1 MVYENIS
8 ADLPKQFF
16 YNLKKLKGGFSK
28 QIIKITPDRTL
39 ASPNDITTFRFPIG
53 SVLNLQ
59 SLNLHFKGSTK
70 GTNPTLFPKYTSTLI
85 KRLSVSVNNVSVQII
100 NDYNV
105 VYNIYADLNSAN
117 LTTRHGEKFDT
128 TTDFVNT
135 TLSAVATTAQPL
147 VAKNLLASAQGLISN
162 ERMVIN
168 HFLGILGG
176 GSTPIWNTDLM
187 GEIVVSV
194 QWDTQGVLC
203 GTCETSATTYTSADT
218 YELSDIYMSIESL
231 SFMSEEY
238 YQALATADK
247 MIGFHD
253 FSVIR
258 FPKVSK
264 ASGIDIT
271 TYISASSLDCVIGTA
286 LPANAIT
293 AIPKTMVGHS
303 SCSAGTGT
311 LAINIYKYLSD
322 PVASTG
328 AGGAVA
334 QVGDVLNYGDGYYS
348 TMNMI
353 RDLQYINTSVFYIN
367 NRMINYQPLDS
378 LEIHQQNLLALNYE
392 NLDLSNNGF
401 NPSIVSLAHFFK
413 YYGVCFQ
420 DLSLLNPS
428 TFYLSGINSA
438 GSSISINWKA
448 TFNAFATIDAYP
460 LLVVKCSR
468 IMNIS
473 DGRQIQVI

>member
-1 MVYENIS
+1 MVYEGIS
-8 ADLPKQFF
+8 SDLPKQFF
-16 YNLKKLKGGFSK
+16 FNLKRLKSGFSK
-28 QIIKITPDRTL
+28 QLIKITPDRVL
-39 ASPNDITTFRFPIG
+39 ASPGDITTFRFPIG

-59 SLNLHFKGSTK
+59 SLNLNWKATTK
-70 GTNPTLFPKYTSTLI
+70 GTNPTLFPKYASTLI

-105 VYNIYADLNSAN
+105 VYNTYADMNSGN
-117 LTTRHGEKFDT
+117 LTSRYNEKFDT

-135 TLSAVATTAQPL
+135 TLTSAVTVPQPL
-147 VAKNLLASAQGLISN
+147 VGKNLLLATQGLITN

-168 HFLGILGG
+168 HFLGLLGG

-194 QWDTQGVLC
+194 QWETQGVLC
-203 GTCETSATTYTSADT
+203 GTAEASAITYTSADT
-218 YELSDIYMSIESL
+218 YELSDIYMTIESL
-231 SFMSEEY
+231 SFVSDEY
-238 YQALATADK
+238 YQALAQADK

-286 LPANAIT
+286 LPANGIT
-293 AIPKTMVGHS
+293 SIPKTMIGNTA
-303 SCSAGTGT
+303 CSAGTSVM
-311 LAINIYKYLSD
+311 NIYKYLSD
-322 PVASTG
+322 PVANTG

-334 QVGDVLNYGDGYYS
+334 QVGDVLQYGDGYFS
-348 TMNMI
+348 TLNMV
-353 RDLQYINTSVFYIN
+353 RDLQYLNTSVFYIN
-367 NRMINYQPLDS
+367 NRMINYQPLDT
-378 LEIHQQNLLALNYE
+378 LEVHQQNLLALNYE

-401 NPSIVSLAHFFK
+401 NPAAVSLSHFLK
-413 YYGVCFQ
+413 YYGVCMQ
-420 DLSLLNPS
+420 DLSLLNAS
-428 TFYLSGINSA
+428 VFYLSGINSA

-460 LLVVKCSR
+460 ILIVKCSR
-468 IMNIS
+468 ILNIS
-473 DGRQIQVI
+473 DGRQIQVV